1 MSTACLIGMQL
12 DDKTIKAIYCHFDGY
27 VKKGVGETL
36 INYYTDKNII
46 ETLINLGDISYLGKK
61 IGDGSEHKS
70 FNKFDSDTT
79 LFYCRDRGDSFA
91 DTQPITYHNVN
102 EYLTGG
108 NIDFRYLFD
117 GNCWYVAIDN
127 CLIPVINLL

>member
-1 MSTACLIGMQL
+1 MATPCNIAIQL

-36 INYYTDKNII
+36 IKYYSDKDIV
-46 ETLINLGDISYLGKK
+46 ERLVNLGDISYLGKK

-70 FNKFDSDTT
+70 FDKYDRDTT
-79 LFYCRDRGDSFA
+79 LFYSRDRGDPFS
-91 DTQPITYHNVN
+91 DTQPATYYSVS
-102 EYLTGG
+102 EYLSGG
-108 NIDFRYLFD
+108 DIKFRYLFD

-127 CLIPVINLL
+127 CLTPVINLL